1 MSSDS
6 SDSSDD
12 DRYQPHHGLTSAMNV
27 FLNSPGFTMLEQN
40 GFLKWG
46 TEEKF
51 LEDFKSGT
59 NGAFETAIE
68 FVKAAEAQEESDSE
82 DSESS
87 TASVSSS
94 SGSNSGAAAIVVPE
108 PKKKS
113 KKKKKKKKQKK
124 KSSSESDS
132 STPKGDWRIHNGVIV
147 DAAGNRL
154 ELGGT
159 ESEVTHKKFLKVLNQ
174 LTLRKR
180 KSFVSKTADQ
190 LIKEKLLGIT
200 DDTREYADL
209 WAKKWGSEE
218 AEYVT
223 EFKQPEYLYRGSE
236 PVKNKLSQLY
246 RFPLE
251 IHMQGLVEGLKFTGL
266 SGEVFDEN
274 SQKSALARAKK
285 FNSLSLKTS
294 AYEILANRFLAA
306 QTFSTLDGLGK
317 LLHFMQLQFPE
328 DIESKNKKLWDVFGQ
343 LRLSILHVGKIHSQ
357 VLASISEIEKIQDK
371 SLRLK
376 SEKLKMQELHNH
388 IWRWP
393 LFQDATV
400 DTSYS
405 RPPKFFNKPRPFEVN
420 RWQAACKKDVCGS
433 QKLQSSSK
441 STSAPKG
448 APKWAPSKKRKRD
461 GKDKD
466 VPKGQY
472 ACRICKKNHQHGQ
485 RCPKRKKRN
494 PKPKTGKDSKKG
506 TSD

>member
-82 DSESS
+82 DSDSS

-94 SGSNSGAAAIVVPE
+94 SGSDSGAADIVVPE

-113 KKKKKKKKQKK
+113 KKKKKKKQKK
-124 KSSSESDS
+124 KSSSKSDS

-147 DAAGNRL
+147 DAEGRRL

-209 WAKKWGSEE
+209 WAKKWGSDEV
-218 AEYVT
+218 EYVT
-223 EFKQPEYLYRGSE
+223 EFKQPE
-236 PVKNKLSQLY
+236 
-246 RFPLE
+246 
-251 IHMQGLVEGLKFTGL
+251 
-266 SGEVFDEN
+266 
-274 SQKSALARAKK
+274 
-285 FNSLSLKTS
+285 
-294 AYEILANRFLAA
+294 
-306 QTFSTLDGLGK
+306 
-317 LLHFMQLQFPE
+317 
-328 DIESKNKKLWDVFGQ
+328 
-343 LRLSILHVGKIHSQ
+343 
-357 VLASISEIEKIQDK
+357 
-371 SLRLK
+371 
-376 SEKLKMQELHNH
+376 
-388 IWRWP
+388 
-393 LFQDATV
+393 
-400 DTSYS
+400 
-405 RPPKFFNKPRPFEVN
+405 
-420 RWQAACKKDVCGS
+420 
-433 QKLQSSSK
+433 
-441 STSAPKG
+441 
-448 APKWAPSKKRKRD
+448 
-461 GKDKD
+461 
-466 VPKGQY
+466 
-472 ACRICKKNHQHGQ
+472 
-485 RCPKRKKRN
+485 
-494 PKPKTGKDSKKG
+494 
-506 TSD
+506 